1 MTFSN
6 EVITIL
12 NDLCAKFGIAIDWTA
27 DNVMPYV
34 QDLGDRFVSYTLIM
48 TIISLSIKFGILFI
62 GLYIF
67 YRAFKWSRQLEEK
80 SGDDDGPFALACIG
94 FGIMGFALL
103 LLLLTGWSNIK
114 TIVACNYIPETIIID
129 YIKTLL

>member
-27 DNVMPYV
+27 DNVMPYI
-34 QDLGDRFVSYTLIM
+34 QDLGNRFISYTLTM
-48 TIISLSIKFGILFI
+48 TIISLSLKFAILFI

-67 YRAFKWSRQLEEK
+67 YRALKWSCKLED
-80 SGDDDGPFALACIG
+80 GDDDGPFALACIG
-94 FGIMGFALL
+94 FGVTGLDLL
-103 LLLLTGWSNIK
+103 ILLFTGWSNIK